1 MGTVAKR
8 RDFFARL
15 SLDYA
20 DHPKIAGLSD
30 AAFRAHIEMIL
41 YSRRYLTDGQI
52 AKQIAKRW
60 LSSTLDEL
68 ASNDPANPS
77 LSKQEDG
84 SYLIHGFSEMQETRS
99 EVLHKKEIRAAAG
112 RRGGLAKAGKV
123 PSKLLSKNVA
133 EVEVEVESNTLSEV
147 ADATA
152 RPDVVEIL
160 DYLDQRISENDPER
174 NLPKR
179 IKRNVDAARLLLDK
193 DGKTIEQVKAAI
205 DFSQTDEFWRVNI
218 LSMSKLR
225 EKYDQLRLKAQRA
238 NHLRAVDEPRPE
250 PPRSLALT
258 PKCPTCNAPQ
268 QITHYEDC
276 SDKEWRP
283 TA

>member
-1 MGTVAKR
+1 MTKR
-8 RDFFARL
+8 RDFFARM

-68 ASNDPANPS
+68 ASNDPENPS
-77 LSKQEDG
+77 LSKQADG

-99 EVLHKKEIRAAAG
+99 EVLRKKEIRAAAG
-112 RRGGLAKAGKV
+112 RRGGLAKAGKL

-133 EVEVEVESNTLSEV
+133 EVEVEVESNTSSAV
-147 ADATA
+147 ADATD
-152 RPDVVEIL
+152 RPDVIEIL
-160 DYLDQRISENDPER
+160 DHLDAQISANDPER
-174 NLPKR
+174 TLPKR
-179 IKRNVDAARLLLDK
+179 NKRNVDAARLLLDR
-193 DGKTIEQVKAAI
+193 DGRTIEQVKAAI
-205 DFSQTDEFWRVNI
+205 DFSQGDEFWRTNI

-225 EKYDQLRLKAQRA
+225 DQYDQLRLKAQR
-238 NHLRAVDEPRPE
+238 NGHLRAVDTPRPE
-250 PPRSLALT
+250 RRSIALM

-268 QITHYEDC
+268 EITHYDQC
-276 SDKEWRP
+276 TDQEWEP